1 MISSQVI
8 EHIPFDEVLFTE
20 MRRVLRPGGMLM
32 IGTPDYATIGWRAI
46 EPLYGLLLPGGYK
59 DEHITHYTRARLTEI
74 LERHGFIYEETAYI
88 LRSELIMRFRK
99 PEAASAPVKAPAP
112 MRAASA

>member
-1 MISSQVI
+1 
-8 EHIPFDEVLFTE
+8 
-20 MRRVLRPGGMLM
+20 MRRVLRPGGML
-32 IGTPDYATIGWRAI
+32 ISGRRTTTTIGWRTI
-46 EPLYGLLLPGGYK
+46 EPIYGLLIPGGYK
-59 DEHITHYTRARLTEI
+59 DEHITHYTRASLTEI

>member
-1 MISSQVI
+1 Q
-8 EHIPFDEVLFTE
+8 
-20 MRRVLRPGGMLM
+20 
-32 IGTPDYATIGWRAI
+32 
-46 EPLYGLLLPGGYK
+46 PGGYK
-59 DEHITHYTRARLTEI
+59 DEHITHYTRARLIEI

-99 PEAASAPVKAPAP
+99 PEADSAPVKAPAP